1 MNLIIDQ
8 TVYCQYPVPVIM
20 HTPHENIFENN
31 SPSKNCYI
39 KIPMVL
45 GICVV
50 IPTFFILQIVY

>member
-31 SPSKNCYI
+31 SPSKNI

-50 IPTFFILQIVY
+50 IPTFFILQTVY